1 MYGNKNDLSKKLLSS
16 FLEQSRSWRFYTSD
30 NFLKD
35 EIQLYVVTS
44 RRIAF
49 RHAKSNIYFLYY
61 MYAFTFG

>member
-1 MYGNKNDLSKKLLSS
+1 MQKRV
-16 FLEQSRSWRFYTSD
+16 FILEQSRTWRFYTSD

-49 RHAKSNIYFLYY
+49 RHAKSNIYISEY
-61 MYAFTFG
+61 MFAFTSG